1 MEEKDKYEANK
12 LKNAPFLRALAIL
25 MKEKNINQTQVAELL
40 NTKSGT
46 FSDYKNGKKRAGQE
60 MYERLA
66 RAFHG
71 RLNLRYLSGESEY
84 MMLENVPEEEIIE
97 YSQRDY
103 NPDFDVQKKAKATT
117 SMPTESAAYIPD
129 MSSVFN
135 SALAAKDDA
144 IESLKREL
152 RTKDELIQSLRDQ
165 LAAKDKLIEEQKARL
180 IDYRRI
186 INSQENSLTTYPFPV
201 GVSEQPK
208 KHI

>member
-25 MKEKNINQTQVAELL
+25 MKEKNINQAQVAELL

-103 NPDFDVQKKAKATT
+103 NPDFDVQKKAKVAS
-117 SMPTESAAYIPD
+117 SMPTESVAYIPD
-129 MSSVFN
+129 VSSVFN

-165 LAAKDKLIEEQKARL
+165 LAAKDQLIEEQKARL
-180 IDYRRI
+180 VEYRRI
-186 INSQENSLTTYPFPV
+186 INSNENPLTAYPFPV
-201 GVSEQPK
+201 GVSEKTK

>member
-25 MKEKNINQTQVAELL
+25 MKEKNINQAQVAELL

-103 NPDFDVQKKAKATT
+103 NPDFDVQKKAKVAS
-117 SMPTESAAYIPD
+117 SMPTESVAYIPD
-129 MSSVFN
+129 VSSVFN

-165 LAAKDKLIEEQKARL
+165 LAAKDQLIEEQKARL

-186 INSQENSLTTYPFPV
+186 INSHENPLTTYPFPV